1 MSIAERLAM
10 APELRDTTIW
20 DKPRES
26 DIPKDDLEEYR
37 RRKKAVTAYL
47 NGTTFATIDQD
58 YGYAKSQIYR
68 MMNRC
73 LTVRPNGTMF
83 GFHALIPGVSIAP
96 YMRKSPVNPEL
107 AAQAK
112 GLAGAFI
119 QLMAEHEGLYRYVE
133 KHALKA
139 GGKSAA
145 VIAKAIRAEFL
156 KKCAKVR
163 APNQYPFNTDDQ
175 GARALVRFID
185 RMREDHYATKSGN
198 EEERADLFD
207 QPLTAQPSGAQQ
219 LRPFEEAEHD
229 GHNGDFYFVIKT
241 RGRRGEWIY
250 TTPMRLWLL
259 ILIDRSSRAI
269 LGYAYRLGSTNYP
282 AISVMRSFVHAI
294 TPWKPK
300 DLTLPHL
307 AYKEGAGFPSGV
319 APRARGRLV
328 DLVCFDGAK
337 ANTAKVTMRGLTRVM
352 GATINYGRVRYP
364 IARPFI
370 ERLNQTLETHGFRRL
385 PMGFNPKGPKEERE
399 SALKA
404 ASEHAVTTDELEQ
417 VIDVMLANYN
427 ADSHEDLVNRS
438 PIEYIRMWDSQTVSP
453 LRRVDNPEE
462 LAQRFLRLEFIKTI
476 RGGGDSHRTPYIEL
490 WWARYTNDVLRK
502 MKDSIG
508 KKVRIIVDVDGD
520 IRLIRGYL
528 RRGSKELP
536 LGILKAG
543 PPWHLTAHTLEQR
556 QAAHR
561 ANRIKKLVVKP
572 GTDMMQTFKEVRQRE
587 AEERKSATNQL
598 VKAGRIADPDML
610 NRERDARARVAK
622 KDWIKLK

>member
-185 RMREDHYATKSGN
+185 RMREDHYAT
-198 EEERADLFD
+198 
-207 QPLTAQPSGAQQ
+207 
-219 LRPFEEAEHD
+219 
-229 GHNGDFYFVIKT
+229 
-241 RGRRGEWIY
+241 
-250 TTPMRLWLL
+250 
-259 ILIDRSSRAI
+259 
-269 LGYAYRLGSTNYP
+269 
-282 AISVMRSFVHAI
+282 
-294 TPWKPK
+294 
-300 DLTLPHL
+300 
-307 AYKEGAGFPSGV
+307 
-319 APRARGRLV
+319 
-328 DLVCFDGAK
+328 
-337 ANTAKVTMRGLTRVM
+337 
-352 GATINYGRVRYP
+352 
-364 IARPFI
+364 
-370 ERLNQTLETHGFRRL
+370 
-385 PMGFNPKGPKEERE
+385 
-399 SALKA
+399 
-404 ASEHAVTTDELEQ
+404 
-417 VIDVMLANYN
+417 
-427 ADSHEDLVNRS
+427 
-438 PIEYIRMWDSQTVSP
+438 
-453 LRRVDNPEE
+453 
-462 LAQRFLRLEFIKTI
+462 
-476 RGGGDSHRTPYIEL
+476 
-490 WWARYTNDVLRK
+490 
-502 MKDSIG
+502 
-508 KKVRIIVDVDGD
+508 
-520 IRLIRGYL
+520 
-528 RRGSKELP
+528 
-536 LGILKAG
+536 
-543 PPWHLTAHTLEQR
+543 
-556 QAAHR
+556 
-561 ANRIKKLVVKP
+561 
-572 GTDMMQTFKEVRQRE
+572 
-587 AEERKSATNQL
+587 
-598 VKAGRIADPDML
+598 
-610 NRERDARARVAK
+610 
-622 KDWIKLK
+622 